1 MARTVTL
8 GGEIESRGVFGGR
21 TVLDLI
27 VLALALITG
36 TTAFYTVGNN
46 SWVSF
51 LIGGLIWALGLAIT
65 YPAPVFLSGRSL
77 VNYFAQWAGRK
88 VRRLSG
94 QNIFVPAQE
103 RARWAE
109 QQRAA
114 DEANPRLTDAVV
126 RRRALTRA
134 RRWNLDLPADALPAQ
149 KSQKKQRSTGSVKAT
164 NSKGATASPKKSQ
177 KETQVKKAPNAPIF
191 IGSVRWFEFETT
203 GGKMVIFKHM
213 KRPGR
218 NTKTYFSVILE
229 VMGVPGGIMRD
240 YEADRPYMGFGKFLA
255 KLASPQSLITTH
267 QQISRTL
274 PVDLTEHVQWAAA
287 NVSAAAP
294 EVTLSSYEELMQQV
308 NAVSEQHRTFYVLN
322 LNHNAAFRR
331 RASLYGAG
339 DEADARVV
347 FEEVRKAAAWARN
360 LGAVQSVTALDES
373 RAAALIRSLQDPSFD
388 IDDTLSHVPGQETD
402 LLSLKD
408 AWQLLDW
415 SNTTDYT
422 TSNGT
427 WLHRTGWVPADGFHA
442 DEMSVRALKGMIS
455 SDVSE
460 PSFIRSV
467 CLTTRLVDA
476 KRARM
481 ISRRDLTSDVALK
494 KRKAKKGQID
504 DGSSDVKLSSS
515 QRRMVDLAPASGH
528 HGAHYGLF
536 MTVSGRSLEELEAAT
551 QAMET
556 KASACGID
564 RIDWLKDQ
572 QDTAFGLTLPLGR
585 GMSEK

>member
-21 TVLDLI
+21 NWLDI
-27 VLALALITG
+27 TVLALALISG
-36 TTAFYTVGNN
+36 ATAFYTVGNN
-46 SWVSF
+46 TWVSF
-51 LIGGLIWALGLAIT
+51 LIGGIIWAFGMLVT
-65 YPAPVFLSGRSL
+65 YPAPVFLSGRSF
-77 VNYFAQWAGRK
+77 VNYFAQWVGRK
-88 VRRLSG
+88 VRRFSG

-103 RARWAE
+103 RQALANQRMLDD
-109 QQRAA
+109 QQNPKLSEAA
-114 DEANPRLTDAVV
+114 VN
-126 RRRALTRA
+126 RRATARA
-134 RRWNLDLPADALPAQ
+134 KRWGLALPTAATKTK
-149 KSQKKQRSTGSVKAT
+149 KSKRGSTQSSTAKKSANKAT
-164 NSKGATASPKKSQ
+164 TKRT
-177 KETQVKKAPNAPIF
+177 PNAPVF
-191 IGSVRWFEFETT
+191 IGSVRFFEFETT

-218 NTKTYFSVILE
+218 TSKTYFSVILE
-229 VMGVPGGIMRD
+229 VIGVPGGIMRD

-255 KLASPQSLITTH
+255 KLASRQSLVTTH

-274 PVDLTEHVQWAAA
+274 PVDMTEHLHWASS
-287 NVSAAAP
+287 NVVPGAS
-294 EVTLSSYEELMQQV
+294 EIMLSSYEELMQQV
-308 NAVSEQHRTFYVLN
+308 ANASEQHRTFYVLN
-322 LNHNAAFRR
+322 IVQSAAFRR
-331 RASLYGAG
+331 RAALYGSG

-347 FEEVRKAAAWARN
+347 FEEVRKSAAWARN
-360 LGAVQSVTALDES
+360 LGAVESVSALDES
-373 RAAALIRSLQDPSFD
+373 RAAALLRSLQDPNFD

-402 LLSLKD
+402 LLRLTD

-415 SNTTDYT
+415 SETTDYT
-422 TSNGT
+422 TANNS

-442 DEMSVRALKGMIS
+442 DEMSVRALKGLIS
-455 SDVSE
+455 SEPSE

-476 KRARM
+476 KKARM
-481 ISRRDLTSDVALK
+481 IGRRDLTSDVALK
-494 KRKAKKGQID
+494 KRKEKNGQVD
-504 DGSSDVKLSSS
+504 DGTSDVKLSSS
-515 QRRMVDLAPASGH
+515 QRRMIDLKPASGH

-536 MTVSGRSLEELEAAT
+536 VTVSAQSIDALEAAT

-585 GMSEK
+585 GMSEN

>member
-21 TVLDLI
+21 NWLDLA
-27 VLALALITG
+27 VLALALVLG
-36 TTAFYTVGNN
+36 ATAFYTVGNN
-46 SWVSF
+46 TWVSF
-51 LIGGLIWALGLAIT
+51 LIGGLIWAFGLAIT
-65 YPAPVFLSGRSL
+65 FPAPVFLSGRSL
-77 VNYFAQWAGRK
+77 VNYFAQWVGRK
-88 VRRLSG
+88 MRRLSG

-103 RARWAE
+103 LQSWADQRLAE
-109 QQRAA
+109 DQQ
-114 DEANPRLTDAVV
+114 NPKLSEKAVA
-126 RRRALTRA
+126 RRAISRA
-134 RRWNLDLPADALPAQ
+134 RRWGLEVPKLPTTQ
-149 KSQKKQRSTGSVKAT
+149 KNTNKPKGS
-164 NSKGATASPKKSQ
+164 S
-177 KETQVKKAPNAPIF
+177 KAPNPKNNTKAKTTTSKRTPNAPVF
-191 IGSVRWFEFETT
+191 IGSVRFFEFETT
-203 GGKMVIFKHM
+203 GGKMVVFKHM

-218 NTKTYFSVILE
+218 TTKTYFSVILE

-255 KLASPQSLITTH
+255 KLASRQSLVTTH

-274 PVDLTEHVQWAAA
+274 PVDMTEHLHWASA
-287 NVSAAAP
+287 NVAP
-294 EVTLSSYEELMQQV
+294 GAPNITLTSYEELMQQV
-308 NAVSEQHRTFYVLN
+308 GASSEQHRTFYVLN
-322 LNHNAAFRR
+322 LVQSAAFRR
-331 RASLYGAG
+331 RATLYGTG

-360 LGAVQSVTALDES
+360 LGAVESVSALDES

-388 IDDTLSHVPGQETD
+388 IDDTLSHIPGKETD
-402 LLSLKD
+402 LLSLTD
-408 AWQLLDW
+408 TWQLLDW
-415 SNTTDYT
+415 SETTDYT
-422 TSNGT
+422 TVNSS
-427 WLHRTGWVPADGFHA
+427 WMHRTGWVPADGFHA

-455 SDVSE
+455 SEPSE

-476 KRARM
+476 KKART
-481 ISRRDLTSDVALK
+481 ISRRDLTSDIALK
-494 KRKAKKGQID
+494 KRKHKKGQID
-504 DGSSDVKLSSS
+504 DGTSDVKLSSS
-515 QRRMVDLAPASGH
+515 QRRMVDLKPASGH

-536 MTVSGRSLEELEAAT
+536 VTVSAQNIEALESAT

-585 GMSEK
+585 GMSEN

>member
-21 TVLDLI
+21 NWLDI
-27 VLALALITG
+27 TVLALALISG
-36 TTAFYTVGNN
+36 ATAFYTVGNN
-46 SWVSF
+46 TWVSF
-51 LIGGLIWALGLAIT
+51 LIGGIIWAFGMLVT
-65 YPAPVFLSGRSL
+65 YPAPVFLSGRSF
-77 VNYFAQWAGRK
+77 VNYFAQWVGRK
-88 VRRLSG
+88 VRRFSG

-103 RARWAE
+103 RQALANQRMLDD
-109 QQRAA
+109 QQNPKLSEAA
-114 DEANPRLTDAVV
+114 VN
-126 RRRALTRA
+126 RRATARA
-134 RRWNLDLPADALPAQ
+134 KRWGLALPTAATKTK
-149 KSQKKQRSTGSVKAT
+149 KSKRGSTQSSTAKKSANKAT
-164 NSKGATASPKKSQ
+164 TKRT
-177 KETQVKKAPNAPIF
+177 PNAPVF
-191 IGSVRWFEFETT
+191 IGSVRFFEFETT

-218 NTKTYFSVILE
+218 TSKTYFSVILE
-229 VMGVPGGIMRD
+229 VIGVPGGIMRD

-255 KLASPQSLITTH
+255 KLASRQSLVTTH

-274 PVDLTEHVQWAAA
+274 PVDMTEHLHWASS
-287 NVSAAAP
+287 NVVPGAS
-294 EVTLSSYEELMQQV
+294 EIMLSSYEELMQQV
-308 NAVSEQHRTFYVLN
+308 ANASEQHRTFYVLN
-322 LNHNAAFRR
+322 IVQSAAFRR
-331 RASLYGAG
+331 RAALYGSG

-347 FEEVRKAAAWARN
+347 FEEVRKSAAWARN
-360 LGAVQSVTALDES
+360 LGAVESVSALDES
-373 RAAALIRSLQDPSFD
+373 RAAALLRSLQDPNFD

-402 LLSLKD
+402 LLRLTD

-415 SNTTDYT
+415 SETTDYT
-422 TSNGT
+422 TANNS

-442 DEMSVRALKGMIS
+442 DEMSVRALKGLIS
-455 SDVSE
+455 SEPSE

-476 KRARM
+476 KKARM
-481 ISRRDLTSDVALK
+481 IGRRDLTSDIALK
-494 KRKAKKGQID
+494 KRKEKNGQVD
-504 DGSSDVKLSSS
+504 DGTSDVKLSSS
-515 QRRMVDLAPASGH
+515 QRRMIDLKPASGH

-536 MTVSGRSLEELEAAT
+536 VTVSAQSIDALEAAT

-585 GMSEK
+585 GMSEN

>member
-27 VLALALITG
+27 VLSLALVVG

-88 VRRLSG
+88 VRRLAG
-94 QNIFVPAQE
+94 QNTFVPSQN
-103 RARWAE
+103 RQSWADE
-109 QQRAA
+109 QRAA
-114 DEANPRLTDAVV
+114 DEANPKLKPAAV
-126 RRRALTRA
+126 RARAITRA
-134 RRWNLDLPADALPAQ
+134 RRWGLEIPVFATPAT
-149 KSQKKQRSTGSVKAT
+149 KTKKAKGSTRAKPQNKKA
-164 NSKGATASPKKSQ
+164 SAAKKSSSG
-177 KETQVKKAPNAPIF
+177 TPNAPVF
-191 IGSVRWFEFETT
+191 VGSVRWFELETT
-203 GGKMVIFKHM
+203 GGKMVIFKHRN
-213 KRPGR
+213 RPGR
-218 NTKTYFSVILE
+218 KSKTYFSVILE
-229 VMGVPGGIMRD
+229 VIGVPGGIMRD

-255 KLASPQSLITTH
+255 KLASPQSLVTTH

-274 PVDLTEHVQWAAA
+274 PVDLTEHVQWAMS
-287 NVSAAAP
+287 NVSASAP
-294 EVTLSSYEELMQQV
+294 GVTLSSYEELMQQV
-308 NAVSEQHRTFYVLN
+308 SAVSEQHRTFYVLN
-322 LNHNAAFRR
+322 MIEDAKFRR
-331 RASLYGAG
+331 RRDLYGTG

-360 LGAVQSVTALDES
+360 LGAAQSVTALDES

-415 SNTTDYT
+415 SKTTDYT
-422 TSNGT
+422 TANGT

-442 DEMSVRALKGMIS
+442 DEMSVRALKGLIS
-455 SDVSE
+455 SDASE

-467 CLTTRLVDA
+467 CLTTRLIDA

-481 ISRRDLTSDVALK
+481 IGRRDLTSDVALK

-536 MTVSGRSLEELEAAT
+536 MTVSARSIDELESAT
-551 QAMET
+551 QAMEA

-564 RIDWLKDQ
+564 RIDWLNDQ

>member
-27 VLALALITG
+27 VLSLALVVG

-94 QNIFVPAQE
+94 QNTFVPAQE

-114 DEANPRLTDAVV
+114 DEANPKLKDAAV
-126 RRRALTRA
+126 RRRAITRA
-134 RRWNLDLPADALPAQ
+134 RLWGLETPVFATPATKTKKTKGSTRAKP
-149 KSQKKQRSTGSVKAT
+149 QKKKA
-164 NSKGATASPKKSQ
+164 SAAKKSSSR
-177 KETQVKKAPNAPIF
+177 TPNAPVF
-191 IGSVRWFEFETT
+191 VGSVRWFELETT
-203 GGKMVIFKHM
+203 GGKMVIFKHRN
-213 KRPGR
+213 RPGR
-218 NTKTYFSVILE
+218 KSKTYFSVILE
-229 VMGVPGGIMRD
+229 VIGVPGGIMRD

-255 KLASPQSLITTH
+255 KLASPQSLVTTH

-294 EVTLSSYEELMQQV
+294 DVTLSSYEELMQQV
-308 NAVSEQHRTFYVLN
+308 SAVSEQHRTFYVLN
-322 LNHNAAFRR
+322 MIEDAKFRR
-331 RASLYGAG
+331 RRDLYGSG
-339 DEADARVV
+339 DDADARVI

-360 LGAVQSVTALDES
+360 LGAAQSVTALDES

-388 IDDTLSHVPGQETD
+388 IDDTLSHIAGKETE
-402 LLSLKD
+402 LLSLTD
-408 AWQLLDW
+408 TWQLLDW

-422 TSNGT
+422 TANGT

-442 DEMSVRALKGMIS
+442 DEMSVRALKGLIS
-455 SDVSE
+455 SDASE

-467 CLTTRLVDA
+467 CLTTRLIDA

-481 ISRRDLTSDVALK
+481 IGRRDLTSDVALK

-536 MTVSGRSLEELEAAT
+536 VTVSARSVEELESAT

-564 RIDWLKDQ
+564 RIDWLNDQ

>member
-21 TVLDLI
+21 NWLDI
-27 VLALALITG
+27 TVLALALISG
-36 TTAFYTVGNN
+36 ATAFYTVGNN
-46 SWVSF
+46 TWVSF
-51 LIGGLIWALGLAIT
+51 LIGGIIWAFGMLVT
-65 YPAPVFLSGRSL
+65 YPAPVFLSGRSF
-77 VNYFAQWAGRK
+77 VNYFAQWVGRK
-88 VRRLSG
+88 VRRFSG

-103 RARWAE
+103 RQALANQRMLDD
-109 QQRAA
+109 QQNPKLSEAA
-114 DEANPRLTDAVV
+114 VN
-126 RRRALTRA
+126 RRATARA
-134 RRWNLDLPADALPAQ
+134 KRWGLALPTAATKTK
-149 KSQKKQRSTGSVKAT
+149 KSKRGSTQSSTAKKSAKKAT
-164 NSKGATASPKKSQ
+164 
-177 KETQVKKAPNAPIF
+177 TQRTPNAPVF
-191 IGSVRWFEFETT
+191 IGSVRFFEFETT

-218 NTKTYFSVILE
+218 TSKTYFSVILE
-229 VMGVPGGIMRD
+229 VIGVPGGIMRD

-255 KLASPQSLITTH
+255 KLASRQSLVTTH

-274 PVDLTEHVQWAAA
+274 PVDMTEHLHWASS
-287 NVSAAAP
+287 NVVPGAS
-294 EVTLSSYEELMQQV
+294 EIMLSSYEELMQQV
-308 NAVSEQHRTFYVLN
+308 ANASEQHRTFYVLN
-322 LNHNAAFRR
+322 IVQSAAFRR
-331 RASLYGAG
+331 RAALYGSG

-347 FEEVRKAAAWARN
+347 FEEVRKSAAWARN
-360 LGAVQSVTALDES
+360 LGAVESVSALDES
-373 RAAALIRSLQDPSFD
+373 RAAALLRSLQDPNFD

-402 LLSLKD
+402 LLRLTD

-415 SNTTDYT
+415 SETTDYT
-422 TSNGT
+422 TANNS

-442 DEMSVRALKGMIS
+442 DEMSVRALKGLIS
-455 SDVSE
+455 SEPSE

-476 KRARM
+476 KKARM
-481 ISRRDLTSDVALK
+481 IGRRDLTSDVALK
-494 KRKAKKGQID
+494 KRKEKNGQVD
-504 DGSSDVKLSSS
+504 DGTSDVKLSSS
-515 QRRMVDLAPASGH
+515 QRRMIDLKPASGH

-536 MTVSGRSLEELEAAT
+536 VTVSAQSIDALEAAT

-585 GMSEK
+585 GMSEN

>member
-27 VLALALITG
+27 VLATALITG
-36 TTAFYTVGNN
+36 IICFYTVGNN

-51 LIGGLIWALGLAIT
+51 LIGGLIWAFGLALT
-65 YPAPVFLSGRSL
+65 YPAPIFLSGRSL

-88 VRRLSG
+88 VRRLAG
-94 QNIFVPAQE
+94 QNTFVPAQE

-114 DEANPRLTDAVV
+114 DEANPKLKPAAV
-126 RRRALTRA
+126 RARAITRA
-134 RRWNLDLPADALPAQ
+134 RRWGLQTPVFDTPVQ
-149 KSQKKQRSTGSVKAT
+149 KTK
-164 NSKGATASPKKSQ
+164 PKKTKGSLRATSPQ
-177 KETQVKKAPNAPIF
+177 EKAPEAKKSSLRTPNAPIF
-191 IGSVRWFEFETT
+191 VGSVRWFEFETT
-203 GGKMVIFKHM
+203 GGKMVIFKHRN
-213 KRPGR
+213 RPDKGFR
-218 NTKTYFSVILE
+218 NNGTYFSVILE
-229 VMGVPGGIMRD
+229 VIGVPGGIMRD

-255 KLASPQSLITTH
+255 KLASPQSLVTTH

-274 PVDLTEHVQWAAA
+274 PVDLTEHAQWAMS
-287 NVSAAAP
+287 NVSASAP
-294 EVTLSSYEELMQQV
+294 DVTLSSYEELMQQV

-322 LNHNAAFRR
+322 MVQDAKFRR
-331 RASLYGAG
+331 RRDLYGSG

-388 IDDTLSHVPGQETD
+388 IDDTLSHITGKETE
-402 LLSLKD
+402 LLSLRD
-408 AWQLLDW
+408 AWQFLDW

-422 TSNGT
+422 TANGA

-442 DEMSVRALKGMIS
+442 DEMSVRALKGLIS
-455 SDVSE
+455 SDASE
-460 PSFIRSV
+460 ASFIRSV
-467 CLTTRLVDA
+467 CLSTRLVDA
-476 KRARM
+476 KKARM
-481 ISRRDLTSDVALK
+481 IGRRDLTSDVALK

-536 MTVSGRSLEELEAAT
+536 VTVSARSVEELESAT

-564 RIDWLKDQ
+564 RIDWLRDQ

>member
-8 GGEIESRGVFGGR
+8 GGEIESRGVFVGR

-27 VLALALITG
+27 VLAVALITG
-36 TTAFYTVGNN
+36 VICFYTVGHN

-51 LIGGLIWALGLAIT
+51 LVGGLIWALGYGIT
-65 YPAPVFLSGRSL
+65 FPAAVFLSGRSL

-88 VRRLSG
+88 TRRLAG
-94 QNIFVPAQE
+94 QNIFVPSQN
-103 RARWAE
+103 RQSWADE
-109 QQRAA
+109 QRAA
-114 DEANPRLTDAVV
+114 DEANPKLKVAAV
-126 RRRALTRA
+126 RRRAITRA
-134 RRWNLDLPADALPAQ
+134 RRWGLQTPVFASPATKAKNAKGSVQ
-149 KSQKKQRSTGSVKAT
+149 AKSQKKKA
-164 NSKGATASPKKSQ
+164 SAAKKSSSR
-177 KETQVKKAPNAPIF
+177 TPNAPVF
-191 IGSVRWFEFETT
+191 VGSVRWFEFETT
-203 GGKMVIFKHM
+203 GGKMVIFKHRN
-213 KRPGR
+213 RPGQGSGSLLGQ
-218 NTKTYFSVILE
+218 NGTYFSVILE

-255 KLASPQSLITTH
+255 KLASPQSLVTTH

-274 PVDLTEHVQWAAA
+274 PVDLTEHVQWATA
-287 NVSAAAP
+287 NVSASAP
-294 EVTLSSYEELMQQV
+294 EVTLLSYEELMQQV

-322 LNHNAAFRR
+322 MVEDAKFRR
-331 RASLYGAG
+331 RRDLYGSG

-347 FEEVRKAAAWARN
+347 FEEVRKAAAWARS

-388 IDDTLSHVPGQETD
+388 IDDTLSHIAGKETE
-402 LLSLKD
+402 LLSLTD
-408 AWQLLDW
+408 TWQLLDW
-415 SNTTDYT
+415 SDTTDYT
-422 TSNGT
+422 TANGA

-442 DEMSVRALKGMIS
+442 DEMSVRALKGLIS
-455 SDVSE
+455 SDASE

-467 CLTTRLVDA
+467 CLTTRLIDA

-481 ISRRDLTSDVALK
+481 IGRRDLTSDVALK

-536 MTVSGRSLEELEAAT
+536 MTVSARSVEELEAAT

-564 RIDWLKDQ
+564 RIDWLTDQ